1 MKAIASSER
10 KTLNLVEGMESRLL
24 QDSSLPIPEG
34 TLLRDFHE
42 SLEDVIIAFPLHS
55 ERPKA
60 IPGGLA
66 NGESGQVLHYD

>member
-10 KTLNLVEGMESRLL
+10 KTLNLVEGIEPRLL

-34 TLLRDFHE
+34 TLLRDFHQT
-42 SLEDVIIAFPLHS
+42 LEDVIIAFPLHS

-60 IPGGLA
+60 IAGELA
-66 NGESGQVLHYD
+66 DGESRQVLHYD